1 VVPASARTINAKSTG
16 HRAMIASPSN
26 VDGDNSTLLH
36 LWRQERPSATRLS
49 IDHQIYVLQ
58 PVPAMDR
65 IAMLNDR
72 L

>member
-1 VVPASARTINAKSTG
+1 
-16 HRAMIASPSN
+16 MIASPSN

-36 LWRQERPSATRLS
+36 LWRQERSSATRLS